1 MPSRKASRLAL
12 LFLSFSY
19 QSIMEILTLA
29 LPIFAL
35 SLSASPYEIG
45 LLAASRGIAYS
56 IFAFLMGYA
65 SEKIDRKR
73 MLVYATSI
81 DMFIAL
87 LFYFSRVPLELIA
100 LRFFEGLAMA
110 IFWPAIEPL
119 FLKIEA
125 SSVSEAL
132 RDFNLSWGFGGIIG
146 PIIAGGLIT
155 IFGERSPFLAVIAI
169 AAIDT
174 VLIARYTPPRKSADD
189 EGQKPPVK
197 MGRLPIKLVST
208 TILLGAIMAI
218 FFAFF
223 PAFGIQLGISAF
235 EIGVMLFL
243 FGVARLFFFYVAP
256 SIRMSLEL
264 RIALISVG
272 LFMVYIGNKIA
283 IYLGVIFIAAADSFL
298 YAYAIENM
306 LKGEESTRGRMAGIF
321 EGSLGV
327 GYILGPY
334 IAGLAAELSFS
345 YTFIIA
351 SLIGVIFIA
360 VLTIARGLK
369 IEHSLT

>member
-45 LLAASRGIAYS
+45 LLATSRGVAYS
-56 IFAFLMGYA
+56 IFAFLIGYA

-87 LFYFSRVPLELIA
+87 LFYFSRIPLELIA

-119 FLKIEA
+119 FVKIEA

-174 VLIARYTPPRKSADD
+174 VLIARYIPPRKSVDN

-197 MGRLPIKLVST
+197 MDRLPIKLVST

-235 EIGVMLFL
+235 EIGVMLFF

-256 SIRMSLEL
+256 STRMSLEL
-264 RIALISVG
+264 RIALISAG
-272 LFMVYIGNKIA
+272 LFLVYIGDKIA
-283 IYLGVIFIAAADSFL
+283 IYLGVIVIAAADSFL

-369 IEHSLT
+369 I